1 MAMALELIT
10 VPCLADNYA
19 FVLHDAGSGAV
30 ALVDAPEAAPVLVA
44 LAARGWGLAEIW
56 LTHHHHDHTGA
67 VAELVAATGATV
79 TGAGRDAG
87 RLPPLG
93 RAVAPGGAF
102 DFAGH
107 AVQVMDAAGHTTGQ
121 VAFHVP
127 GAGCLFT
134 GDSLMAA
141 GCGRMFEGEPVSYW
155 ANLAAMA
162 ALPGDPLV
170 CSGHEYT
177 ASNLRFALSVLPGD
191 AALSARAQAVAAARG
206 AGRATVPSRLS
217 EERAANIFLRA
228 GDPAVK
234 AAMGLPDTADA
245 AVFAALRAAKD
256 RF

>member
-1 MAMALELIT
+1 MALELVT

-19 FVLHDAGSGAV
+19 FVLHDAASGAT
-30 ALVDAPEAAPVLVA
+30 ALVDAPEAGPVLTA

-67 VAELVAATGATV
+67 VAALVAATGARV
-79 TGAGRDAG
+79 TGAARDAR
-87 RLPPLG
+87 RLPPLD
-93 RAVAPGGAF
+93 RAVAPGGGF
-102 DFAGH
+102 DFADR
-107 AVQVMDAAGHTTGQ
+107 AVRVMDAAGHTTGQ
-121 VAFHVP
+121 VAFHLP
-127 GAGCLFT
+127 AAGLLFT

-141 GCGRMFEGEPVSYW
+141 GCGRMFEGEPVGYW

-177 ASNLRFALSVLPGD
+177 AANLRFALSVLPDD
-191 AALSARAQAVAAARG
+191 AALAARAEAVAAARS

-234 AAMGLPDTADA
+234 AAMGLPDATDA